1 MQTSL
6 PDSATDYSFDSYI
19 NWRLNI
25 DYYDDDAFLKK
36 ALEVYADENWFA
48 ADEKA
53 RITSVKASRRWRE
66 FSEISACIEN
76 RPKLLHFDAFN
87 QRIDR
92 IQRCEETEHMEKEIF
107 GLGLFSADT
116 SAWQK
121 LIQLLLIYENGESC
135 ISCPLACTDGLASL
149 LDRYAVTPELL
160 KIRAHIKEGINGEYA
175 IASQF
180 ITEIR
185 GGSDITSNRV
195 KAIEKYGQW
204 RLYGKKFF
212 CSAAHADYFLVTAK
226 PSELNHVAA
235 FVVPAWQNSDAES
248 RLRNNYFIDRLKP
261 KMGTCELPTAEIS
274 FDGAL
279 AYPVTPMDKAVSQ
292 VVGIVLACTRINIGI
307 FSAAIMLR
315 AVREATYYAQFREAF
330 GQSIAQFPMLAS
342 QLDHIRLQACRTTA
356 GFFKLYRHLINLD
369 GGLLNDNDASQSI
382 DQRRHLFEIREL
394 IMLQKIVAAAD
405 SVDTV
410 RTAISVF
417 GGHGVI
423 EDFSSLPRLFRDAM
437 VNELWEGPRNVLF
450 AQIYRD
456 FKLAGDWYP
465 ADEFVNRILQG
476 SNSIMLKQLSRD
488 MLRLVAGND
497 NCELGTASIEHC
509 QEWEYNCI
517 LMFHAYQDN
526 ALLEVEKSV

>member
-1 MQTSL
+1 MQTSM
-6 PDSATDYSFDSYI
+6 PDSATDYSFDSYL

-36 ALEVYADENWFA
+36 TLEVYADENWVA
-48 ADEKA
+48 ADEIA

-66 FSEISACIEN
+66 FSEISACTEN
-76 RPKLLHFDAFN
+76 QPKLLHFDAYN

-92 IQRCEETEHMEKEIF
+92 IQRCKETEQMEREIF
-107 GLGLFSADT
+107 GLGLFSSET

-135 ISCPLACTDGLASL
+135 ICCPLACTDGLSIL

-160 KIRAHIKEGINGEYA
+160 KIRAHIKEGINGKYA

-180 ITEIR
+180 ITEIQ
-185 GGSDITSNRV
+185 GGSDIAANRV
-195 KAIEKYGQW
+195 EATEKNAQW
-204 RLYGKKFF
+204 RLSGKKFF

-226 PSELNHVAA
+226 PSGLNNVAA
-235 FVVPAWQNSDAES
+235 FVVPAWQNGDVES
-248 RLRNNYFIDRLKP
+248 RQRNNYCIDRLKP

-274 FDGAL
+274 FNGAR
-279 AYPVTPMDKAVSQ
+279 AYPVAPMDKGLSH
-292 VVGIVLACTRINIGI
+292 VVGIVLACSRLTVGI

-330 GQSIAQFPMLAS
+330 GRPIAQFPLLAG
-342 QLDHIRLQACRTTA
+342 QLEDIRQQACRTTA
-356 GFFKLYRHLINLD
+356 GFFKLYRHLLNLD
-369 GGLLNDNDASQSI
+369 GGLLNDNDASQAI
-382 DQRRHLFEIREL
+382 EQRRHLFEIREL

-405 SVDTV
+405 SVDTL

-437 VNELWEGPRNVLF
+437 VNELWEGPRNVLL
-450 AQIYRD
+450 AQMYRD
-456 FKLAGDWYP
+456 FKQALAWYP
-465 ADEFVNRILQG
+465 ADEFVTRILQG
-476 SNSIMLKQLSRD
+476 SNSSLVKQLSRD
-488 MLRLVAGND
+488 MLRLIASND
-497 NCELGTASIEHC
+497 INELSTASIEQC
-509 QEWEYNCI
+509 QEWEYNCVR
-517 LMFHAYQDN
+517 MFHAYQDN